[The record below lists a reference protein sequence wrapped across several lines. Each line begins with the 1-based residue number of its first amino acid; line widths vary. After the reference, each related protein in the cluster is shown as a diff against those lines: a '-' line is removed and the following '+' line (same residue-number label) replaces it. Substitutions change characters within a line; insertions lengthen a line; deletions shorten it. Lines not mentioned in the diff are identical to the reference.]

1 MLLIHLAGDSSS
13 TDFIAKMVELLE
25 KVISSLPTQDAELF
39 DAHECFPGFL
49 KWNSEWE
56 KLYNSDPMKGKL
68 HFKPLTNLHLYYKKW
83 IEKCESDDSIEFKKL
98 WEIVMIRSTS
108 EAICETIGSI
118 MNQHTGK
125 NRHLSFSAWKS
136 S

>member
-1 MLLIHLAGDSSS
+1 
-13 TDFIAKMVELLE
+13 MVELLE

-68 HFKPLTNLHLYYKKW
+68 HFNTATHNHLYLGLFVTYN
-83 IEKCESDDSIEFKKL
+83 ILYLFS
-98 WEIVMIRSTS
+98 VIRKQFYNLT
-108 EAICETIGSI
+108 AVCI
-118 MNQHTGK
+118 
-125 NRHLSFSAWKS
+125 
-136 S
+136 